1 MPGEH
6 EFFKSF
12 LSCVLV
18 VSTGHLDPLDQFQ
31 KLILQLQQ
39 LQTTASS
46 AVPAGV
52 GVSAATARST
62 PKWFFPNL
70 TNIYKYFV
78 LLHDVSEVEIS
89 K

>member
-1 MPGEH
+1 M
-6 EFFKSF
+6 
-12 LSCVLV
+12 

-31 KLILQLQQ
+31 KLMLQLQQ
-39 LQTTASS
+39 LQQQSTPTS
-46 AVPAGV
+46 P
-52 GVSAATARST
+52 TRT

-78 LLHDVSEVEIS
+78 LLHDVHEGEIS